1 MPVEI
6 IQPRAVSSAP
16 NKLDEL
22 SYLLRNNSTKAVT
35 AAAVTQTIIY
45 EDGGKTESDSV
56 YCTMDTA
63 FHPDMHGKPFLPG
76 TQMPMESPGPVS
88 FSGNVVIKE
97 VTLTLDY
104 AAFDDNSAYRSGSEG
119 ERIITGVREG
129 ARRYKTWLV
138 QEYSRNGRSLPA
150 IFTLIQTPGLPSD
163 LKLDSNQSMGAE
175 RYRLQLLSIFRK
187 RGAAEVEGYL
197 KQSQ

>member
-1 MPVEI
+1 MKLRLLLPFVVIAFLAGHEQVSVKVVVNQPEAGVMPVEI

-35 AAAVTQTIIY
+35 AAAVIQTIIY

-56 YCTMDTA
+56 YSTMDTA
-63 FHPDMHGKPFLPG
+63 FHPDMRGKPFLPG

-97 VTLTLDY
+97 VTLTLD
-104 AAFDDNSAYRSGSEG
+104 
-119 ERIITGVREG
+119 
-129 ARRYKTWLV
+129 
-138 QEYSRNGRSLPA
+138 
-150 IFTLIQTPGLPSD
+150 
-163 LKLDSNQSMGAE
+163 
-175 RYRLQLLSIFRK
+175 
-187 RGAAEVEGYL
+187 
-197 KQSQ
+197 